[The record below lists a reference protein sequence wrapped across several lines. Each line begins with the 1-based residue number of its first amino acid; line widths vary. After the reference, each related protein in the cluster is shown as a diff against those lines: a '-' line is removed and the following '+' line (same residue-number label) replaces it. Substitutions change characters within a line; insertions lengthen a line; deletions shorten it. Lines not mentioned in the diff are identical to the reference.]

1 MSETASE
8 ASSEAVITKAQSLGI
23 TLSSIIGAAAVFI
36 VTIITPKVLSIEE
49 NNQFLVFWA
58 LMFGVF
64 GALLGIQQEVTR
76 AVGEAQTTLVKQV
89 PAQNV
94 ASESTRVIPVA
105 AFWGLIIAGAFLGS
119 SALWGESILGEGYF
133 LSVFLIAVGTVFYA
147 CHVSVVG
154 TAAGSGNWSIFA
166 WLGGWESVL
175 RLALTGIVAIT
186 VGSLWGFKFAAIAP
200 VLLWLA
206 LFAVS
211 AKSRRALGSQRV
223 AMDFK
228 LFARNMG
235 WSILTSAAYAV
246 MVTGF
251 PVLVKATTGTP
262 ATAQEQL
269 LLGAVLIGINLTRA
283 PIMIPL
289 QMFQGVA
296 VSAFLKQRNHPM
308 KALFKPTIAL
318 LGVGIVGAI
327 AAYLIGPFLF
337 DLLYYDY
344 RETLSGAVLGAL
356 TFASAFMAVVVL
368 TGTAALAT
376 SKHRLYLGGWVATVA
391 VSVAM
396 LLLPLPLEGRVI
408 LALIAG
414 PLCGALIHIAGL
426 VLSPANTSKDKA
438 DTATIKENS

>member
-1 MSETASE
+1 
-8 ASSEAVITKAQSLGI
+8 
-23 TLSSIIGAAAVFI
+23 
-36 VTIITPKVLSIEE
+36 
-49 NNQFLVFWA
+49 
-58 LMFGVF
+58 
-64 GALLGIQQEVTR
+64 
-76 AVGEAQTTLVKQV
+76 
-89 PAQNV
+89 
-94 ASESTRVIPVA
+94 
-105 AFWGLIIAGAFLGS
+105 
-119 SALWGESILGEGYF
+119 
-133 LSVFLIAVGTVFYA
+133 
-147 CHVSVVG
+147 
-154 TAAGSGNWSIFA
+154 
-166 WLGGWESVL
+166 
-175 RLALTGIVAIT
+175 
-186 VGSLWGFKFAAIAP
+186 
-200 VLLWLA
+200 
-206 LFAVS
+206 
-211 AKSRRALGSQRV
+211 
-223 AMDFK
+223 
-228 LFARNMG
+228 
-235 WSILTSAAYAV
+235 